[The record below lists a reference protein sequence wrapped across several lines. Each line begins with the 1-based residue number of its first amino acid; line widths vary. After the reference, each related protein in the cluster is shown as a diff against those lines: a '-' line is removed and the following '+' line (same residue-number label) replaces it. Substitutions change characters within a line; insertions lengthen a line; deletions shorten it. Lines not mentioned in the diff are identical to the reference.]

1 MRKFLQSLKAGFAGL
16 LLQSKQKIALKFKHM
31 YKNLFDFVMSY
42 PIFWFVLLWLM
53 ILALFTTYSTYSV

>member
-31 YKNLFDFVMSY
+31 YKNLFDFVTQLTQL
-42 PIFWFVLLWLM
+42 IVFN
-53 ILALFTTYSTYSV
+53 